1 MEVYID
7 DMLVKSTTASLHIT
21 HLSEAFQ
28 ILRNYNMKLNPVK
41 CAFGVSAGKF
51 LGFIVN
57 HRGIEANPDKIKA
70 VLDMPSPSG
79 IKEVQRLTGKIAALS
94 RFVSRASDKCQP
106 FFQVLKKAFQWD
118 TKCEEAFAALK
129 TYLSSPPILVSP
141 VEGELLTLY
150 LAVSNFS
157 TSAVLVRDKERV
169 QHPVYYCSRALRGAE
184 ERYLRMEKLI
194 LALVTAAR
202 KLRPYFQAHIIE
214 VPTEYPMKQ
223 VLHKPEVSGRLMKW
237 AIELS
242 EFDIRYKPNTAIKG
256 QVLADFVMEFAL
268 IEPAETTQA
277 EDDLPIWKLSID
289 GASNAQGSGGGL
301 ILTSPE
307 GIDIEYALRFRF
319 QASNNEAEYEAVI
332 AGLNLAH
339 SLEVDQLE
347 VYSDSQLVV
356 RQIEDTYE
364 AKSETMVLYLQKV
377 RDLLKKFVLVQVKR
391 VPRTENS
398 RADALAKLA
407 TALQEDL
414 GRSTPVE
421 YLAEPSIHPYSMVVA
436 LVGSVPSWMDPIWD
450 YINDGTLPNDPKEA
464 AKIRVRSSRFTNH
477 KGSLY
482 NRGFFTPFLK
492 CIAGEDTEYVLR
504 EVHEGICGNHI
515 GARTLAGKVLRQGY
529 YWPTILK
536 DATALVKKC
545 RICQEHAKIS
555 RLPSEPLTSIT
566 SPWPFQQ
573 WGLDILGPLPI
584 GKGQCKFIIV
594 AVDYFTKWVEA
605 EPLATIIEQKI
616 RNFVWRAIVCRF
628 GIPRALVSDNGKQF
642 DNAKFRDFCAEL
654 EIKNYYSSP
663 AHPQST
669 GQAEVTIRTLKAT
682 LKTKLEDLK
691 GSWVEYLPEVLW
703 AYRTTQKSATRETP
717 FALAFGTEAVAPV
730 EVGIKS
736 PRVELASK
744 EHNDEALHLN
754 LELLDEKRE

>member
-7 DMLVKSTTASLHIT
+7 DMLVKSTTADLHIA

-28 ILRNYNMKLNPVK
+28 ILRNYNMKLNLAK
-41 CAFGVSAGKF
+41 CAFGVSVGKF

-79 IKEVQRLTGKIAALS
+79 IKEVQRLLGRITALS
-94 RFVSRASDKCQP
+94 WFVSRASDKCHP

-118 TKCEEAFAALK
+118 TKCEEAFSALK

-150 LAVSNFS
+150 LAVSDFS
-157 TSAVLVRDKERV
+157 TSAVLVRDKERF
-169 QHPVYYCSRALRGAE
+169 QHSVYYCSRALRGAE
-184 ERYLRMEKLI
+184 KRYPRMEKLI
-194 LALVTAAR
+194 LALVIAAR
-202 KLRPYFQAHIIE
+202 KLRPYFQAHTIE

-223 VLHKPEVSGRLMKW
+223 VLHKPETSGRLMKW

-242 EFDIRYKPNTAIKG
+242 EFDIRYRPKTAIKA
-256 QVLADFVMEFAL
+256 QVLADFIMEFTSA
-268 IEPAETTQA
+268 EPAKDAQATT
-277 EDDLPIWKLSID
+277 DLSTWKLSVD
-289 GASNAQGSGGGL
+289 GALNAQGSGVGL

-307 GIDIEYALRFRF
+307 GIDIEYALRFGF
-319 QASNNEAEYEAVI
+319 NTSNNEAEYEAVI

-339 SLEVDQLE
+339 SLEVDHLK

-356 RQIEDTYE
+356 RKIEDTYE
-364 AKSETMVLYLQKV
+364 AKSEKMILYLQKV
-377 RDLLKKFVLVQVKR
+377 RDLLKKIVLVQVKH

-407 TALQEDL
+407 TTSQEVL

-421 YLAEPSIHPYSMVVA
+421 YLAEPSIDPYNMVIAPVESM
-436 LVGSVPSWMDPIWD
+436 PSWMDPIWD
-450 YINDGTLPNDPKEA
+450 YIIDGSLPNDPNKA
-464 AKIRVRSSRFTNH
+464 AKIRARSARFTNH

-482 NRGFFTPFLK
+482 KRGFFTPFLK

-515 GARTLAGKVLRQGY
+515 GARALAGKVLRQGY

-536 DATALVKKC
+536 DATDLVKKC

-566 SPWPFQQ
+566 SP
-573 WGLDILGPLPI
+573 
-584 GKGQCKFIIV
+584 
-594 AVDYFTKWVEA
+594 
-605 EPLATIIEQKI
+605 
-616 RNFVWRAIVCRF
+616 
-628 GIPRALVSDNGKQF
+628 
-642 DNAKFRDFCAEL
+642 
-654 EIKNYYSSP
+654 
-663 AHPQST
+663 
-669 GQAEVTIRTLKAT
+669 
-682 LKTKLEDLK
+682 
-691 GSWVEYLPEVLW
+691 
-703 AYRTTQKSATRETP
+703 
-717 FALAFGTEAVAPV
+717 
-730 EVGIKS
+730 
-736 PRVELASK
+736 
-744 EHNDEALHLN
+744 
-754 LELLDEKRE
+754 